1 MGAPHVKRIWIASA
15 ATVLLL
21 LAALPLSYQLWPAPV
36 PVAAAV
42 GSDIDAR
49 ALYGLQDE
57 HGQPLAEQAFAGRW
71 LLVFFGFTRCADI
84 CPTTLVHMARV
95 LDGLGEQAAQVQPL
109 FISLDPERDTPQVM
123 ASYTAF
129 FDTRIRGLTGSPE
142 QIRQVADAYGVYAE
156 KVPMGDTYL
165 LDHTGSIYLVA
176 PGGML
181 AELFSQQAPVD
192 SMVQGITRAMSAP
205 R

>member
-1 MGAPHVKRIWIASA
+1 MKRIWIASA

-21 LAALPLSYQLWPAPV
+21 LAALPLSYRLWPAPV

-42 GSDIDAR
+42 GSGFDAR
-49 ALYGLQDE
+49 ALSGLQDQ
-57 HGQPLAEQAFAGRW
+57 HGQLFTEQAFAGQW

-95 LDGLGEQAAQVQPL
+95 LDGLGEKAARVQPL

-123 ASYTAF
+123 AAYTAF
-129 FDTRIRGLTGSPE
+129 FDTRISGLTGSPE
-142 QIRQVADAYGVYAE
+142 QIRQVADAYGVYVE
-156 KVPMGDTYL
+156 KVPIGDTYL

-176 PGGML
+176 PGGKL
-181 AELFSQQAPVD
+181 AELFSLQAPVE
-192 SMVQGITRAMSAP
+192 SMVQGIARAMSAP
-205 R
+205 